1 MAERG
6 CPIGVTGGIGAGKT
20 AVLRLLAE
28 LGARTVDADDVVHA
42 LYERDHPGHVAEG
55 DYFLG
60 CPARDGFLRHAED
73 NRGCFMLAA
82 DGGVDRAAIAE
93 IVFGDPGELRWLN
106 GVIHPM
112 VRDWIQSL
120 AVESSEPLY
129 CGIPLLFETGWDGF
143 VWRSVAVWCSS
154 EVQRERLR
162 RRGWDEREIR
172 RRLAC
177 QLDMDRKLARG
188 DFAIINNGS
197 WDHVREQCRMLKS
210 RLDRLAD
217 PTSVSDTGKRDT

>member
-1 MAERG
+1 MAEHG

-42 LYERDHPGHVAEG
+42 LYECDHPGQVAVRSRWG
-55 DYFLG
+55 DRVLA
-60 CPARDGFLRHAED
+60 PDGRA
-73 NRGCFMLAA
+73 
-82 DGGVDRAAIAE
+82 DRAAIAE

-112 VRDWIQSL
+112 VKDWIRSL
-120 AVESSEPLY
+120 AAKSEEPLY
-129 CGIPLLFETGWDGF
+129 CGIPLLFETGWDDF
-143 VWRSVAVWCSS
+143 VWRSVAVWCSP

-162 RRGWDEREIR
+162 RRGGNEREIQ
-172 RRLAC
+172 RRLGC
-177 QLDMDRKLARG
+177 QLDMDLKLTRG
-188 DFAIINNGS
+188 DFAIVNDGS

-210 RLDRLAD
+210 RLDCLAKT
-217 PTSVSDTGKRDT
+217 TSVSDTGKRDT